1 MISVPIQFVDMCS
14 YAVAGETMRIKSL
27 KEGIVPHKF
36 PWSSASPISKR
47 ERNDRM
53 EARKLRKIDEFK
65 YSFRDVPSAV
75 QEIPF
80 VENKGKNIVIHFH
93 WKYSFALLE
102 REKSSTHFFVTCIY

>member
-1 MISVPIQFVDMCS
+1 MISVSIQFVNMCS

-65 YSFRDVPSAV
+65 YSFRDVGAV

-80 VENKGKNIVIHFH
+80 VENKGKNIVTYTFTGSIQ
-93 WKYSFALLE
+93 LL
-102 REKSSTHFFVTCIY
+102 Y